1 MRDYNYPNF
10 PLDMDGDVFAAF
22 ANRLHAGERAPD
34 GEVTDAATGE
44 RAPLS
49 SYWAKGPLV
58 IEFGSIT

>member
-1 MRDYNYPNF
+1 MSDYNYPNF
-10 PLDMDGDVFAAF
+10 PLDMDGAVFAAF

-44 RAPLS
+44 RTSLS